1 MSLKKGN
8 NMARSLNKVMI
19 IGNLTRDPEARTTPN
34 GVNVTSFGVAT
45 NFTWRDPQGNPQ
57 EKVEYHNVVAWRK
70 LGEICA
76 QYLKKGRKVYVE
88 GRLQTRDWQD
98 QAGMKHYRTEII
110 ATDMVMLGA
119 PMRES
124 TPIQEVAPEPIK
136 DTQGVSPTPETS
148 TPQASPPI
156 PPTSET
162 PKTLPKEDQGE
173 EEIKI
178 EEIPF

>member
-19 IGNLTRDPEARTTPN
+19 IGNLTRDPESRTTPN

-124 TPIQEVAPEPIK
+124 TPNQEVAPEPVK
-136 DTQGVSPTPETS
+136 DTSEASPASETPTPQTSPSTPSTPETPETS
-148 TPQASPPI
+148 
-156 PPTSET
+156 
-162 PKTLPKEDQGE
+162 PKEDQEE

>member
-19 IGNLTRDPEARTTPN
+19 IGNLTRDPESRTTPN

-45 NFTWRDPQGNPQ
+45 NFTWRDPQGNSQ

-119 PMRES
+119 PTGASRS
-124 TPIQEVAPEPIK
+124 TQEVTPENAPQTSP
-136 DTQGVSPTPETS
+136 TQETPTPQTPPSASPTPETPS
-148 TPQASPPI
+148 N
-156 PPTSET
+156 SET
-162 PKTLPKEDQGE
+162 PEKENQE